1 MVAQDRPKINPLFRG
16 IVKQNKIKQ
25 ANKKTQANTK
35 SQPKGKLKEHWVLE
49 SEAPSS
55 VPITRVAQCL

>member
-25 ANKKTQANTK
+25 ANKKNSSKHKIPAQREVKRALGA
-35 SQPKGKLKEHWVLE
+35 GK
-49 SEAPSS
+49 
-55 VPITRVAQCL
+55 